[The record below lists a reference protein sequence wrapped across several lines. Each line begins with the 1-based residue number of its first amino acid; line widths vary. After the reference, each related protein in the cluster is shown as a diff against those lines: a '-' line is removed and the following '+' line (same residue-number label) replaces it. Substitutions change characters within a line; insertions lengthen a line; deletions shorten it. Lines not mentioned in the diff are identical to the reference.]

1 MIQFMI
7 VLLMLLIGHP
17 LASAQTPTR
26 VMSGY
31 AATSGPHAVL
41 WIARDAGLFEKNG
54 LRTDVAYIRSGSTM
68 AQTLVSGEIQ
78 MSQMGG
84 PAMLAAGV
92 AGMDVT
98 FVAVALNTTP
108 IVIMGTVS
116 KMEEL
121 KGKSIGVT
129 RYGSNTDISARF
141 AIRKA
146 GLQPEKD
153 IALIQLED
161 YAGIMGGIASGRIAA
176 GALADPFTDAAK
188 KLGYKEIADLAAMG
202 LEFPF
207 VGIVAKKSFIKDNMD
222 TVQRFVRA
230 YVEAIAIYKN
240 NRDLAKDHVQVYGHQ
255 GSGNSCRD
263 RGFLCAEAAAGSLC
277 HGRRYSLRFGSS
289 RGARPAREKLRA
301 GVVYGFAFR
310 QTARRQWV
318 LSGPVSEIDLY
329 LQICAMAAT
338 ASFKIQ
344 SFVVIG
350 CRTLERRR
358 FFIS

>member
-1 MIQFMI
+1 MIQSSLA
-7 VLLMLLIGHP
+7 VLFLFWLVSS
-17 LASAQTPTR
+17 ASAQSLTR

-41 WIARDAGLFEKNG
+41 WLARDAGLFEKNG

-68 AQTLVSGEIQ
+68 AQTLVSGDIQ

-108 IVIMGTVS
+108 IVLMGTVS
-116 KMEEL
+116 KVEEL
-121 KGKSIGVT
+121 KGKAVGVT

-153 IALIQLED
+153 VALVQLED
-161 YAGIMGGIASGRIAA
+161 YPGIMGGIASGRIAA

-188 KLGYKEIADLAAMG
+188 KLGYKEVADVAAMG

-207 VGIVAKKSFIKDNMD
+207 VGIAAKKSYIKDNVD

-230 YVEAIAIYKN
+230 YTEAIAIYKN
-240 NRDLAKDHVQVYGHQ
+240 NRDLAMKITGKYTGIKDPATLASTVDFYAPKLQRVPFATVG
-255 GSGNSCRD
+255 G
-263 RGFLCAEAAAGSLC
+263 
-277 HGRRYSLRFGSS
+277 LRFVLDQVAV
-289 RGARPAREKLRA
+289 RDPRA
-301 GVVYGFAFR
+301 KNYTPESFMDMRFVKQLEDSGFIKA
-310 QTARRQWV
+310 
-318 LSGPVSEIDLY
+318 LY
-329 LQICAMAAT
+329 P
-338 ASFKIQ
+338 K
-344 SFVVIG
+344 G
-350 CRTLERRR
+350 
-358 FFIS
+358 

>member
-1 MIQFMI
+1 MRPIIALII
-7 VLLMLLIGHP
+7 VLLLHEAAFGQK
-17 LASAQTPTR
+17 ATR

-54 LRTDVAYIRSGSTM
+54 LRTEVAYIRSGSTM
-68 AQTLVSGEIQ
+68 SQALVAGEIQ
-78 MSQMGG
+78 MAQMGG

-116 KMEEL
+116 RIEEL
-121 KGKSIGVT
+121 KGKAVGIT
-129 RYGSNTDISARF
+129 RFGSNTDISARF

-153 IALIQLED
+153 VALVQLED
-161 YAGIMGGIASGRIAA
+161 YPGIMGGIASGRIAA

-188 KLGYKEIADLAAMG
+188 KMGYKEIADIAAMG

-207 VGIVAKKSFIKDNMD
+207 VGIATKKSYIKDNTD

-230 YVEAIAIYKN
+230 YTEAIALYKN
-240 NRDLAKDHVQVYGHQ
+240 NRDLAMKVTSKYTGIKDSATLASTVDFYAPKLQRVPQATVGGLKFVLEQVGV
-255 GSGNSCRD
+255 RD
-263 RGFLCAEAAAGSLC
+263 ARAKNYSPESFMDNRFVKQLEDNGFIKA
-277 HGRRYSLRFGSS
+277 
-289 RGARPAREKLRA
+289 
-301 GVVYGFAFR
+301 
-310 QTARRQWV
+310 
-318 LSGPVSEIDLY
+318 LY
-329 LQICAMAAT
+329 P
-338 ASFKIQ
+338 K
-344 SFVVIG
+344 G
-350 CRTLERRR
+350 
-358 FFIS
+358 

>member
-54 LRTDVAYIRSGSTM
+54 LRTEVAYIRSGSTM

-116 KMEEL
+116 KMEDL

-207 VGIVAKKSFIKDNMD
+207 VGIVAKKS
-222 TVQRFVRA
+222 
-230 YVEAIAIYKN
+230 Y
-240 NRDLAKDHVQVYGHQ
+240 HQ
-255 GSGNSCRD
+255 G
-263 RGFLCAEAAAGSLC
+263 
-277 HGRRYSLRFGSS
+277 
-289 RGARPAREKLRA
+289 
-301 GVVYGFAFR
+301 
-310 QTARRQWV
+310 
-318 LSGPVSEIDLY
+318 
-329 LQICAMAAT
+329 
-338 ASFKIQ
+338 
-344 SFVVIG
+344 
-350 CRTLERRR
+350 
-358 FFIS
+358 

>member
-1 MIQFMI
+1 MIQFI
-7 VLLMLLIGHP
+7 IALLMVLIGHP
-17 LASAQTPTR
+17 WASAQTPTR

-41 WIARDAGLFEKNG
+41 WIAREAGLFEKNG

-84 PAMLAAGV
+84 PAILAAGV

-98 FVAVALNTTP
+98 LVAVALNTTP

-116 KMEEL
+116 KIEDL
-121 KGKSIGVT
+121 KGKGVGIT
-129 RYGSNTDISARF
+129 RFGSNTDISARF

-153 IALIQLED
+153 VALVQLED
-161 YAGIMGGIASGRIAA
+161 YPGIMGGIASGRIAA

-188 KLGYKEIADLAAMG
+188 KLGDKEIADIASMG

-207 VGIVAKKSFIKDNMD
+207 VGIAAKKSYVKDNAD

-230 YVEAIAIYKN
+230 YTEAIAIYKN
-240 NRDLAKDHVQVYGHQ
+240 NRDMAMKVTSKYTGIKDPAILTSTVNFYAPKLARVPYPTVGGIRFVLDQVAVRDPRAKNFAPETFMDTRFVKQ
-255 GSGNSCRD
+255 LEDSGFIK
-263 RGFLCAEAAAGSLC
+263 G
-277 HGRRYSLRFGSS
+277 
-289 RGARPAREKLRA
+289 
-301 GVVYGFAFR
+301 
-310 QTARRQWV
+310 
-318 LSGPVSEIDLY
+318 LY
-329 LQICAMAAT
+329 P
-338 ASFKIQ
+338 K
-344 SFVVIG
+344 
-350 CRTLERRR
+350 
-358 FFIS
+358 